1 MEPVPPIY
9 LIGSPNDDPPLG
21 HLPTESRDNRK
32 SRFEKRPPEL
42 FEPIWSE
49 QIGPKAGSLWLRPRR
64 WRQVSLEAGQWSGR
78 EALVPVMKATD
89 LGKGNDL
96 PGTHRQGRS
105 PVWCILGQLVIRLS
119 HRNSGP
125 YRCYTWFV
133 NLAPPKFRHKKKAAP
148 AEPERREAWVLG

>member
-1 MEPVPPIY
+1 M
-9 LIGSPNDDPPLG
+9 
-21 HLPTESRDNRK
+21 ESRDNRK

-64 WRQVSLEAGQWSGR
+64 WRQISLEAGQWSGR

-105 PVWCILGQLVIRLS
+105 PVWCILGQRQVRSGTVVIVEVRGQFPTKMLLV
-119 HRNSGP
+119 HDDN
-125 YRCYTWFV
+125 V
-133 NLAPPKFRHKKKAAP
+133 VEALASD
-148 AEPERREAWVLG
+148 